1 MRQLIAR
8 HDDFFIVALKDKA
21 YLVFEGKGKKSIIEF
36 LSPPSSQE
44 ETQQAVV
51 IENTK
56 TSSSDDVNA
65 DANAKAEVKVKVAK
79 VKNPPSSSD
88 EELKEISAVA
98 IIGGDD
104 KNNNILR
111 CAVARNNKTLS
122 IYNVTTEDIESESVS
137 TKNSSIVYRTPKRV
151 SCFAF
156 SDLPMDDGSSSTTKS
171 TLLISGDV
179 AGDSYAY
186 NLLQKG
192 QRLLLGHTASMLT
205 DIAIV
210 DRDDIASSSRRRL
223 LLTAD
228 RDEKIRIS
236 QFPDSYILEGFL
248 LGHTAYITAFT
259 TIPSSYL
266 AVSCG
271 GDMTLRLWN
280 IDDKSEICNLST
292 CDNNKNE
299 IPTAITVSGCGQI
312 IAVIFDESK
321 RLSIYKICHKDINDQ
336 NSNNNTSPSLT
347 LLGSVDCP
355 SQPLSLIFH
364 GKVLESNSNNDNGS
378 VLTVLMGDPN
388 YVGTYN
394 IQDEHDDDNT
404 VVSAISESSSSMQE
418 LLDVAL
424 KEEISMP
431 KTILEK
437 RNGDPILHKQN
448 ETRGP
453 AGDDAPWNRV
463 ERIEIAKEHQKR
475 SNAKKAEK
483 KWKKRRTESEAKV
496 DTDSTVIE

>member
-1 MRQLIAR
+1 
-8 HDDFFIVALKDKA
+8 
-21 YLVFEGKGKKSIIEF
+21 
-36 LSPPSSQE
+36 
-44 ETQQAVV
+44 
-51 IENTK
+51 
-56 TSSSDDVNA
+56 
-65 DANAKAEVKVKVAK
+65 
-79 VKNPPSSSD
+79 
-88 EELKEISAVA
+88 
-98 IIGGDD
+98 
-104 KNNNILR
+104 
-111 CAVARNNKTLS
+111 
-122 IYNVTTEDIESESVS
+122 
-137 TKNSSIVYRTPKRV
+137 
-151 SCFAF
+151 
-156 SDLPMDDGSSSTTKS
+156 MDDGSSSTKS

-186 NLLQKG
+186 NLLEKG
-192 QRLLLGHTASMLT
+192 RRLLLGHTASMLT

-248 LGHTAYITAFT
+248 LGHTAYVTAFT

-280 IDDKSEICNLST
+280 IDDKSEICSMST
-292 CDNNKNE
+292 CDNNNKNE

-312 IAVIFDESK
+312 LAVIFDESK
-321 RLSIYKICHKDINDQ
+321 RLSIYKISHKDINDQ
-336 NSNNNTSPSLT
+336 NNNNNTSPSLT

-364 GKVLESNSNNDNGS
+364 GKEVESNNN
-378 VLTVLMGDPN
+378 VTVLMGDPN
-388 YVGTYN
+388 YVVTYN
-394 IQDEHDDDNT
+394 IQDEHDDDNK

-418 LLDVAL
+418 LLDVAS

-437 RNGDPILHKQN
+437 RHGDPILHKQN

-453 AGDDAPWNRV
+453 AGNDAPWNRV
-463 ERIEIAKEHQKR
+463 ERIEIAKGHQKR

-483 KWKKRRTESEAKV
+483 KRKKRRTDAEAEA
-496 DTDSTVIE
+496 DNTVIE

>member
-21 YLVFEGKGKKSIIEF
+21 YLVSEGKGKKSNIEF
-36 LSPPSSQE
+36 LSPPSPQ
-44 ETQQAVV
+44 ETQAEV
-51 IENTK
+51 IENPK
-56 TSSSDDVNA
+56 TSSDDVNA
-65 DANAKAEVKVKVAK
+65 DAYAKADAKAEVKVIAK
-79 VKNPPSSSD
+79 VKVNNPPSSTD
-88 EELKEISAVA
+88 EELKEISAVS
-98 IIGGDD
+98 IVGGDD
-104 KNNNILR
+104 KNNILR

-122 IYNVTTEDIESESVS
+122 IYNVTIEDIESASVS
-137 TKNSSIVYRTPKRV
+137 TKKSSLDYRTPKRI

-156 SDLPMDDGSSSTTKS
+156 SDLPMDDGSSSTKS

-186 NLLQKG
+186 NLLEKG

-210 DRDDIASSSRRRL
+210 DRDVVECSRRRFL
-223 LLTAD
+223 LSAD

-236 QFPDSYILEGFL
+236 HFPDSYILEGFL
-248 LGHTAYITAFT
+248 LGHTAYVTAFAA
-259 TIPSSYL
+259 IPSSSSSNL

-280 IDDKSEICNLST
+280 IDDKNEICNTST
-292 CDNNKNE
+292 CDDNNKNE

-312 IAVIFDESK
+312 VAVIFDESK
-321 RLSIYKICHKDINDQ
+321 RLSIYKISHKEINDQ
-336 NSNNNTSPSLT
+336 NNNNNTSPSLT
-347 LLGSVDCP
+347 LLGSVECP

-364 GKVLESNSNNDNGS
+364 KKEVESNNNM
-378 VLTVLMGDPN
+378 LTVLMGDPN
-388 YVGTYN
+388 YIVSYN
-394 IQDEHDDDNT
+394 IQDKNDDDNN

-418 LLDVAL
+418 LLDVAS

-437 RNGDPILHKQN
+437 RHGNPILNKQN

-453 AGDDAPWNRV
+453 AGNDAPWNRV
-463 ERIEIAKEHQKR
+463 ERIEIAKGHQKR

-483 KWKKRRTESEAKV
+483 KRKKRRV
-496 DTDSTVIE
+496 DADADADNAVIE

>member
-1 MRQLIAR
+1 M
-8 HDDFFIVALKDKA
+8 
-21 YLVFEGKGKKSIIEF
+21 G
-36 LSPPSSQE
+36 
-44 ETQQAVV
+44 
-51 IENTK
+51 
-56 TSSSDDVNA
+56 
-65 DANAKAEVKVKVAK
+65 
-79 VKNPPSSSD
+79 
-88 EELKEISAVA
+88 
-98 IIGGDD
+98 
-104 KNNNILR
+104 
-111 CAVARNNKTLS
+111 
-122 IYNVTTEDIESESVS
+122 
-137 TKNSSIVYRTPKRV
+137 
-151 SCFAF
+151 
-156 SDLPMDDGSSSTTKS
+156 
-171 TLLISGDV
+171 
-179 AGDSYAY
+179 
-186 NLLQKG
+186 
-192 QRLLLGHTASMLT
+192 
-205 DIAIV
+205 
-210 DRDDIASSSRRRL
+210 IASSSRRRL

-228 RDEKIRIS
+228 RDERIRIS

-248 LGHTAYITAFT
+248 LGHTAYVTAFT

-312 IAVIFDESK
+312 IAVIFDECK
-321 RLSIYKICHKDINDQ
+321 RLSIYKISHKEIND
-336 NSNNNTSPSLT
+336 N
-347 LLGSVDCP
+347 
-355 SQPLSLIFH
+355 
-364 GKVLESNSNNDNGS
+364 NGS

-463 ERIEIAKEHQKR
+463 ERIEIAKGHQKR

-483 KWKKRRTESEAKV
+483 KWKKRRTEAEAKV